1 MHMNLMFSLPGLL
14 HALAFCLC
22 VHPMHVSV
30 TEIDFDEKDKE
41 LEITSRIFID
51 DLEKTLQTQLKQP
64 ELDLLNP
71 QNGQNIDQMAGKY
84 LGDHLRITLDGKP
97 QTTQYLGHER
107 DGEALIFYILVSKVK
122 KWKTIQIFND
132 VITATFDDQ
141 SNLVHVT
148 VREKVKSL
156 RLTRDT
162 PSDRLT
168 FDTK

>member
-1 MHMNLMFSLPGLL
+1 
-14 HALAFCLC
+14 
-22 VHPMHVSV
+22 MHVSV

-51 DLEKTLQTQLKQP
+51 DLEKTLQNQLKQP

-71 QNGQNIDQMAGKY
+71 KNGLTVDQMASQY
-84 LGDHLRITLDGKP
+84 FSAHFRISLDGKL
-97 QTTQYLGHER
+97 QKTEYLGHER
-107 DGEALIFYILVSKVK
+107 DGEALIFYVLVSKVK

-132 VITATFDDQ
+132 IITATFDDQ

-148 VREKVKSL
+148 VHEKVKSL

-162 PSDRLT
+162 PTDKLT
-168 FDTK
+168 FDPK

>member
-1 MHMNLMFSLPGLL
+1 MHMNLILSLPGLL
-14 HALAFCLC
+14 QALAFSLC

-51 DLEKTLQTQLKQP
+51 DLEKTLQNQLKQP

-71 QNGQNIDQMAGKY
+71 KNGLTIDQMASQY
-84 LGDHLRITLDGKP
+84 LGQHIKVSLDGKP
-97 QTTQYLGHER
+97 QKIEYLGHER
-107 DGEALIFYILVSKVK
+107 DGEALIFYIIVNKVK

-148 VREKVKSL
+148 VNEKVKSL

-162 PSDRLT
+162 PSDKLT
-168 FDTK
+168 FDAK